1 MRRESKSPV
10 LAQYPGLMLGAIAIV
25 IVLVAFAASVP
36 ALAGALAAAIGTLL
50 QRDGERRFADSELLA
65 LDD

>member
-1 MRRESKSPV
+1 
-10 LAQYPGLMLGAIAIV
+10 MLGAIAIV
-25 IVLVAFAASVP
+25 IVLFAFAASVP